1 MRGLMF
7 NYLLEYLEETH
18 SYALVDNLIESSALR
33 NDGSY
38 ADGGLYPDEE
48 MLRLV
53 DAASAKLK
61 LEPDFFLEAWGEWI
75 FSPIFDKLNRIY
87 ENEAYRQSTV
97 QNAFDFIV
105 MLNTIHY
112 KEVVKL
118 YPDSKFPHFDILKR
132 SENELQ
138 LEYRSDRKLHCLAK
152 GMLIGC
158 GKYFKETFRIHMV
171 SSPTDS
177 AVIFT
182 ITKSA
187 E

>member
-7 NYLLEYLEETH
+7 NYLLDYLEETYG
-18 SYALVDNLIESSALR
+18 YALVDDLIESAALP

-48 MLRLV
+48 LIGLV
-53 DAASAKLK
+53 ASASAKLK
-61 LEPDFFLEAWGEWI
+61 VKPDFFLEQWGEWI

-87 ENEAYRQSTV
+87 HSGAYRQSTV
-97 QNAFDFIV
+97 ENAFDFIV

-138 LEYRSDRKLHCLAK
+138 IEYRSDRKLHHLAK

-158 GKYFKETFRIHMV
+158 GKYFKEIFRIQANP
-171 SSPTDS
+171 SLTDS

>member
-48 MLRLV
+48 LLRLV
-53 DAASAKLK
+53 DTASNKLK
-61 LEPDFFLEAWGEWI
+61 VKPDSFLEEWGEWI

-87 ENEAYRQSTV
+87 ENEAYRQSMI

-105 MLNTIHY
+105 MLNAIHY
-112 KEVVKL
+112 KEVAKL
-118 YPDSKFPHFDILKR
+118 YPDSKFPHFKILKR
-132 SENELQ
+132 CENELQ
-138 LEYRSDRKLHCLAK
+138 LEYRSDRKLHHLAK
-152 GMLIGC
+152 GMLVGC

-182 ITKSA
+182 ITKAS